1 MKRIGALLILA
12 LFGLIAW
19 QAFDWTVNRVYVPEG
34 KSLQLQ
40 YKGPFF
46 GSLFGAPK
54 YAQPGT
60 WAAEDEIGVLKELR
74 GPGRHFYC
82 PIWYN
87 RVLVEDTLIEPGQV
101 GIVTCKLG
109 KDLPSGQFLVDGDI
123 GSTEFKG
130 ILRKALTPG
139 RYRINPY
146 GYEVKIVDTV
156 SEVSGVQT
164 KYSGWVDIPAGYVGV
179 VTNLADDPATNQKQ
193 GVQANVLQPGIYPI
207 NGREQQID
215 IVGIGYWET
224 TLGAEKS
231 RNKDGKLNLD
241 ASGEP
246 VVVDGEMG
254 INFPS
259 SDGFNIQMDFT
270 AIWGLTPEQA
280 PHAVASFGNLE
291 AVENKVIL
299 PQTESICRNNGS
311 RYTAVKLLVGEDREK
326 FQEQIVAEFQK
337 VLAEK
342 QVTLQYG
349 LVRHIYIPRE
359 VREPIQM
366 AFVADELKLTREQ
379 EQQTAKMEALL
390 REAEQSVELEKER
403 VVVDTDR
410 QYQSEVADGDRQA
423 KQMDAQTAR
432 QVAEI
437 ERATAEL
444 KAEAATLMAE
454 SQSKGQQMV
463 EEAKA
468 EKFGLAVKAFGN
480 ANAFN
485 DWTFATGLPD
495 DMELKFLYAGP
506 GTLWT
511 DSKDLGLRAN
521 LPIEQTPET
530 PKADAPKR

>member
-1 MKRIGALLILA
+1 
-12 LFGLIAW
+12 
-19 QAFDWTVNRVYVPEG
+19 
-34 KSLQLQ
+34 
-40 YKGPFF
+40 
-46 GSLFGAPK
+46 
-54 YAQPGT
+54 
-60 WAAEDEIGVLKELR
+60 
-74 GPGRHFYC
+74 
-82 PIWYN
+82 
-87 RVLVEDTLIEPGQV
+87 
-101 GIVTCKLG
+101 
-109 KDLPSGQFLVDGDI
+109 
-123 GSTEFKG
+123 
-130 ILRKALTPG
+130 
-139 RYRINPY
+139 
-146 GYEVKIVDTV
+146 
-156 SEVSGVQT
+156 
-164 KYSGWVDIPAGYVGV
+164 
-179 VTNLADDPATNQKQ
+179 
-193 GVQANVLQPGIYPI
+193 
-207 NGREQQID
+207 
-215 IVGIGYWET
+215 
-224 TLGAEKS
+224 
-231 RNKDGKLNLD
+231 LD
-241 ASGEP
+241 KSGEP

-259 SDGFNIQMDFT
+259 SDGFDIQMDFT
-270 AIWGLTPEQA
+270 VIWGLTPEQA

-403 VVVDTDR
+403 VELDTDR
-410 QYQSEVADGDRQA
+410 KFQAEVADGDRQA

-463 EEAKA
+463 EESKA

-480 ANAFN
+480 PNAFN
-485 DWTFATGLPD
+485 DWTFASGLPD

-506 GTLWT
+506 GTLRT
-511 DSKDLGLRAN
+511 DSKELGIRAN
-521 LPIEQTPET
+521 LPIDQTLET
-530 PKADAPKR
+530 PKAVAPKR